1 MNAGPLHNSDHSR
14 RDHSDRPESD
24 AEKLSIPNPSLP
36 DTAGL
41 NSEEL
46 TNLAGQ
52 LETLRTSIETFGE
65 TIAAEICDPIDKSVK
80 SNSGD
85 FPLSREALKIGY
97 TALQEF
103 RQTMQRYGAI
113 ISDILPISDMIYSGV
128 QTALEELDKIK
139 NTWEADKNLQNL
151 EDLNLKVRG
160 YLSLDTEQL
169 TPEIHKLLS
178 SIHNTRSD
186 IASTSDRDIT

>member
-1 MNAGPLHNSDHSR
+1 MDPRAQHNSDHSR
-14 RDHSDRPESD
+14 RDHSDRPGSD
-24 AEKLSIPNPSLP
+24 TEKLSIPKPSVP

-65 TIAAEICDPIDKSVK
+65 TIATTICDPIDRCVK
-80 SNSGD
+80 STAQD

-113 ISDILPISDMIYSGV
+113 TPDILPISDMIYSGV
-128 QTALEELDKIK
+128 QTALEELSEIK
-139 NTWEADKNLQNL
+139 NTWEADNHLQNL
-151 EDLNLKVRG
+151 VDLSLNLRRHV
-160 YLSLDTEQL
+160 SLDTEQL
-169 TPEIHKLLS
+169 TPEIQKLLS
-178 SIHNTRSD
+178 SINNTRSD

>member
-1 MNAGPLHNSDHSR
+1 MDPRAQHNSDHSR

-24 AEKLSIPNPSLP
+24 AEKLSIPKPSLP

-65 TIAAEICDPIDKSVK
+65 TIATTICDPIDRCVK
-80 SNSGD
+80 STAQD

-97 TALQEF
+97 TALQAF
-103 RQTMQRYGAI
+103 RQTMQQYGAI
-113 ISDILPISDMIYSGV
+113 TPDILPISEMIYSGV
-128 QTALEELDKIK
+128 QTALEDLSEIK
-139 NTWEADKNLQNL
+139 NTWEADKHLQNL

-160 YLSLDTEQL
+160 YLSLDTLQL
-169 TPEIHKLLS
+169 TPEIQKLLS

-186 IASTSDRDIT
+186 LASTPDRDIT